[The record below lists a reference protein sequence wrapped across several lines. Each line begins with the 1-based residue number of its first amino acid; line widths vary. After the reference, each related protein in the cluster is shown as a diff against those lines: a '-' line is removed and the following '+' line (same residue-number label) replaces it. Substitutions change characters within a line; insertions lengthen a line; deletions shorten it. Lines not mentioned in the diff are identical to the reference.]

1 MTRKTK
7 RILIGLGS
15 FVALGFLSFALLVY
29 MYFFSETLHDKASAI
44 DCTLTWGRLEPIP
57 ASAQQFKITKHGSAF
72 TRGFRASFNAPAADI
87 EDWLQRSPGAREAI
101 LTTPSPGIR
110 HFKIKPGDGAEFAEV
125 KVDDTQNR
133 VFIHVYWS

>member
-29 MYFFSETLHDKASAI
+29 MYFFSETLLDKASAS

-57 ASAQQFKITKHGSAF
+57 ASA
-72 TRGFRASFNAPAADI
+72 
-87 EDWLQRSPGAREAI
+87 
-101 LTTPSPGIR
+101 
-110 HFKIKPGDGAEFAEV
+110 
-125 KVDDTQNR
+125 
-133 VFIHVYWS
+133 